1 MQKPWRNLMRKSKIG
16 GMLTHWRLAILST
29 ACVACL
35 FQASAEDWLQWRGPD
50 RTARVPDGAKVPGSL
65 PSEPKVV
72 WRMKIGEGLA
82 SPVVA
87 SGRVVYLDHQQG
99 KEIVHAASIDTGSPI
114 WDVPLDEAFKDNQ
127 GPIGPR
133 CTPVVDG
140 DRVYAQSCR
149 GELQCLHLKDG
160 KQVWRANYQTD
171 FSSVFIGEKGQA
183 QGASRHGYNGAPV
196 VDGGK
201 LLALAGGTNGA
212 GVVCF
217 DKLTGKVLWK
227 SQNDAAAYSPPI
239 IATLAGKKQLVAFTA
254 DSLLGLDVAAGELLW
269 RIPLKTTFARHVTT
283 PVVID
288 DSVYVASHEFGLIR
302 ARISKDSGKL
312 RATKEWAS
320 KEAAFNFSSP
330 VAIGEF
336 IYGVGPSKNLICVD
350 SKSGKA
356 NWSND
361 GYFNTPAGKAFG
373 SILVMKNNLLVLTD
387 GGQLLLLAAD
397 QKEGRE
403 ISRAQV
409 CGSNWCYPA
418 YADGMLYLRDNREL
432 ICVRLVE

>member
-1 MQKPWRNLMRKSKIG
+1 MGKSNMA
-16 GMLTHWRLAILST
+16 GMFAHRPLLVLPLVCT
-29 ACVACL
+29 AFL
-35 FQASAEDWLQWRGPD
+35 LQASAEDWPQWRGPD
-50 RTARVPDGAKVPGSL
+50 RTGHVPQNVKVPDSL
-65 PSEPKVV
+65 PSEPKIL

-87 SGRVVYLDHQQG
+87 SGQVVYLDHQQG
-99 KEIVHAASIDTGSPI
+99 KEIVHAASIETGSPI
-114 WDVPLDEAFKDNQ
+114 WDAPLDEAFKDNQ

-140 DRVYAQSCR
+140 HRVYAQSCR
-149 GELQCLHLKDG
+149 GELQCLRLKDG
-160 KQVWRANYQTD
+160 KQVWRANFQTD

-217 DKLTGKVLWK
+217 DKFTGKVLWK

-239 IATLAGKKQLVAFTA
+239 ITTLAGRKQLVAFTA
-254 DSLLGLDVAAGELLW
+254 DSLLGLEVEAGELLW

-283 PVVID
+283 PLVIG

-302 ARISKDSGKL
+302 ARVSNESGKL

-330 VAIGEF
+330 VAIGDF
-336 IYGVGPSKNLICVD
+336 IYGVGPSKNLISVD
-350 SKSGKA
+350 AQTGKVI
-356 NWSND
+356 WSND
-361 GYFNTPAGKAFG
+361 GFFNTPAGKAFG
-373 SILVMKNNLLVLTD
+373 SILVMKNKLLVLTD
-387 GGQLLLLAAD
+387 GGQLLLLAAN

-432 ICVRLVE
+432 MCVELVK